1 MKQCSKCKQF
11 KPLECFGKDKRS
23 KSGLRSQCKQ
33 CEKIYKIRYE
43 PKRDLEKKH
52 AYGKQYRESHKDI
65 EKARFQ
71 NWKKANPEKY
81 KSKKIADRV
90 RRRSTAEIGDNDITL
105 EKLYTR
111 DRGICAICGKTCD
124 YSDYVL
130 KDNIFIAGNRY
141 PSIDHIKPLS
151 KSGSHTWDNIQL
163 VHKQCN
169 SKKSN
174 KTL

>member
-1 MKQCSKCKQF
+1 MKLCSKCKQF

-33 CEKIYKIRYE
+33 CEKIYEKT
-43 PKRDLEKKH
+43 RDHNKQREYYKK
-52 AYGKQYRESHKDI
+52 YRQENRDK
-65 EKARFQ
+65 ERARFQ
-71 NWKKANPEKY
+71 NWKENNPDKY
-81 KSKKIADRV
+81 KSYHTRTKLRNRCKALDP
-90 RRRSTAEIGDNDITL
+90 DKDITL